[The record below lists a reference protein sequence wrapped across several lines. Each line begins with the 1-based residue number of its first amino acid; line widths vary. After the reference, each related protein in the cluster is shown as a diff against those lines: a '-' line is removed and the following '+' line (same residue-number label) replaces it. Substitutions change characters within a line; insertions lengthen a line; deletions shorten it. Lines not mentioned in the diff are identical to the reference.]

1 MPRPARSGRTAT
13 SVLGVRGGPPRS
25 LIGMSGHRV
34 EASRVV
40 SVEPDLAFDRLMKVQ
55 LTDVFV
61 RRFAA
66 LPAVTGVID
75 QPDGW
80 GVVGQTRTI
89 VLADGGRVR
98 ETLTDIERP
107 HSFAYR
113 LDGIEGPL
121 RHFVHTI
128 DGAWTI
134 TPHDSGARVGWAW
147 TFYPKASPA
156 RLTTSVIGR
165 MWMGYADRALMQL
178 EHILTRD

>member
-1 MPRPARSGRTAT
+1 MTQVETRPRRAVP
-13 SVLGVRGGPPRS
+13 RGSRPRS

-40 SVEPDLAFDRLMKVQ
+40 SAEPDIAFDLLMNAR
-55 LTDVFV
+55 LTDVFT
-61 RRFAA
+61 RRYAA
-66 LPAVTGVID
+66 LPAVTEVAD
-75 QPDGW
+75 QSDGW

-89 VLADGGRVR
+89 VLADGGRLR
-98 ETLTDIERP
+98 QTLTDIERP

-128 DGAWTI
+128 DGVWTI
-134 TPHDSGARVGWAW
+134 TPQDGGARVGWAW

-156 RLTTSVIGR
+156 RLTKSVIGR
-165 MWMGYADRALMQL
+165 MWMGYADRALMEL

>member
-1 MPRPARSGRTAT
+1 
-13 SVLGVRGGPPRS
+13 
-25 LIGMSGHRV
+25 MSGHRV

-40 SVEPDLAFDRLMKVQ
+40 PVEREVAFDRLLNVQ
-55 LTDVFV
+55 LTDLFT
-61 RRFAA
+61 RRYAA
-66 LPAVTGVID
+66 FPAVTAVTD
-75 QPDGW
+75 QPDEW

-89 VLADGGRVR
+89 VLADGARLR

-128 DGAWTI
+128 DGVWTVD
-134 TPHDSGARVGWAW
+134 PHEGGARIGWAW

-156 RLTTSVIGR
+156 RLTTNVIGR
-165 MWMGYADRALMQL
+165 MWLGYADRALVEL
-178 EHILTRD
+178 ESILTR

>member
-1 MPRPARSGRTAT
+1 VSSGGR
-13 SVLGVRGGPPRS
+13 PRS
-25 LIGMSGHRV
+25 LVGMSGYRV

-40 SVEPDLAFDRLMKVQ
+40 SVEPDVAFDRLMTVR
-55 LTDVFV
+55 LTDVFS
-61 RRFAA
+61 RRYAA
-66 LPAVTGVID
+66 LPAVTEVTD
-75 QPDGW
+75 QPDDW

-89 VLADGGRVR
+89 VLADGGRLR
-98 ETLTDIERP
+98 ETLTDIKRP

-128 DGAWTI
+128 DGVWTI
-134 TPHDSGARVGWAW
+134 TSQDGGARIGWAW

-165 MWMGYADRALMQL
+165 MWMGYADRALMEL
-178 EHILTRD
+178 EAILKGD

>member
-1 MPRPARSGRTAT
+1 
-13 SVLGVRGGPPRS
+13 
-25 LIGMSGHRV
+25 MSGHRV

-40 SVEPDLAFDRLMKVQ
+40 VVEPDVAFDRLLNVR
-55 LTDVFV
+55 LTEVFS

-66 LPAVTGVID
+66 MPAVADVTD
-75 QPDGW
+75 QPEDW

-89 VLADGGRVR
+89 VLADGGRLR

-107 HSFAYR
+107 NSFTYR

-121 RHFVHTI
+121 RHFVHSI
-128 DGAWTI
+128 DGAWT
-134 TPHDSGARVGWAW
+134 TTAHEAGTRVGWAW

-165 MWMGYADRALMQL
+165 MWMGYAERALVQL
-178 EHILTRD
+178 EGILTRE

>member
-1 MPRPARSGRTAT
+1 M
-13 SVLGVRGGPPRS
+13 
-25 LIGMSGHRV
+25 
-34 EASRVV
+34 
-40 SVEPDLAFDRLMKVQ
+40 SVEPDVAFDRLMNVR
-55 LTDVFV
+55 LTDVFN
-61 RRFAA
+61 RRYAA
-66 LPAVTGVID
+66 LPAVTDVTD

-80 GVVGQTRTI
+80 GVVGQTRMI
-89 VLADGGRVR
+89 VLADGGRLR

-128 DGAWTI
+128 DGVWTI
-134 TPHDSGARVGWAW
+134 TPQDGGSRIGWAW

-165 MWMGYADRALMQL
+165 MWTGYADRALIEL
-178 EHILTRD
+178 EAILTRA